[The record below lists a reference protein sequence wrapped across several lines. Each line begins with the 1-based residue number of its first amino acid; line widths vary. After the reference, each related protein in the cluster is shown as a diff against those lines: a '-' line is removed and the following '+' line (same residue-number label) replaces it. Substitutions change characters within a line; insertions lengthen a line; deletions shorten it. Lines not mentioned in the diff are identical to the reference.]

1 MNKLGVFYRVRFI
14 NSPLFFF
21 PLWFDRLWILITCEC
36 GGRTQSLAYIQ
47 RWASSSTR
55 WTAGPIY

>member
-1 MNKLGVFYRVRFI
+1 LGYFTG
-14 NSPLFFF
+14 SDLLTLLSFFF

-55 WTAGPIY
+55 WTAGHIY